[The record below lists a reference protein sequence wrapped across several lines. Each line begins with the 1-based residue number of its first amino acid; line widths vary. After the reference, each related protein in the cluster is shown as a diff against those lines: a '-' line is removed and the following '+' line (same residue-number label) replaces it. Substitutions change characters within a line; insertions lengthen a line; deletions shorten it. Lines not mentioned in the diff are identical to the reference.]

1 MDEQQ
6 EPSSEPN
13 RRASYNI
20 ERFLELT
27 FERLPTDS
35 KVLISLFAALNSSSS
50 LTQDFDLP
58 DRLWEIV
65 RFDGCGPL
73 IGQSEEINWL
83 KGISD
88 GILLIADHV

>member
-1 MDEQQ
+1 MNEQQ
-6 EPSSEPN
+6 ARDSEPN
-13 RRASYNI
+13 RHTTSNI

-27 FERLPTDS
+27 FERLPVDS
-35 KVLISLFAALNSSSS
+35 KVLIALFAALNSSSG

-65 RFDGCGPL
+65 RFSGCGPL
-73 IGQSEEINWL
+73 VGQSEEVNWL